1 MCGFVEALGINRI
14 EQLFEAKLNIS
25 NLCNVVRK
33 YLVVGVADKAEPVEC
48 LLLWRVSVFKMKF
61 GHR

>member
-1 MCGFVEALGINRI
+1 MFQVPFQGILRDVCGFVEALGVNKI

-33 YLVVGVADKAEPVEC
+33 YLVVGVAEEDELVEC
-48 LLLWRVSVFKMKF
+48 FLF
-61 GHR
+61 